1 MSYEITA
8 VGEAADAARAEAA
21 AAVDAPNPEVAVGT
35 PPAADA
41 PDATTKPV
49 EVTDPA
55 DPTDKPVEADPAPVE
70 LFFGGESVSVEV
82 PDDIQAA
89 FTEKGLDAQAVVAEL
104 FAKDGDFSLSEET
117 RGKLDEAFGKPLVDA
132 YLNLYKGQ
140 NNMALK
146 QFKADAEA
154 EKATIAANTA
164 SFNELVGGDEGWD
177 KLAAW
182 AGENLSD
189 AELESFNVVMALDGK
204 SFAAQRLVTEALVA
218 RYQAANKAE
227 ESDVIKLLT
236 DTGGAADAPSS
247 DLPSKLSR
255 EEFQALLVTEK
266 YKKDPVY
273 AAAIDN
279 IRRASAAK
287 GL

>member
-8 VGEAADAARAEAA
+8 VGEEADAARAAAAEAA
-21 AAVDAPNPEVAVGT
+21 TSVDTPVVDTPAVDTPAVDTPAVDTPDPVDQPADDT
-35 PPAADA
+35 PP
-41 PDATTKPV
+41 
-49 EVTDPA
+49 E
-55 DPTDKPVEADPAPVE
+55 
-70 LFFGGESVSVEV
+70 FYFGGESVSVEV
-82 PDDIQAA
+82 PDDIQTA

-104 FAKDGDFSLSEET
+104 FSKDGDFSLSEET

-140 NNMALK
+140 NSMALK

-154 EKATIAANTA
+154 EQATIAANTT

-182 AGENLSD
+182 AGDNLSD

-204 SFAAQRLVTEALVA
+204 SFAAQRLVTEALMA

-227 ESDVIKLLT
+227 ESDKITLLT
-236 DTGGAADAPSS
+236 DTGSTGDAPSS
-247 DLPSKLSR
+247 DLPAKLSR
-255 EEFQALLVTEK
+255 SEFQALMRTER
-266 YKKDPVY
+266 YKKDTGY

-279 IRRASAAK
+279 IRRASAAN

>member
-8 VGEAADAARAEAA
+8 VGEAADAARAEASA
-21 AAVDAPNPEVAVGT
+21 AAELPDKAAVDTPAVDSPEGGT
-35 PPAADA
+35 DKPA
-41 PDATTKPV
+41 
-49 EVTDPA
+49 EVTDQADPA
-55 DPTDKPVEADPAPVE
+55 DKTSEDDPAPVE

-117 RGKLDEAFGKPLVDA
+117 RSKLDEAFGKPLVDA

-154 EKATIAANTA
+154 EQATITANTA

-182 AGENLSD
+182 AGDNLSD

-255 EEFQALLVTEK
+255 QEFQALLGTEK
-266 YKKDPVY
+266 YKKDPAY

>member
-8 VGEAADAARAEAA
+8 VGEAADAARAAA
-21 AAVDAPNPEVAVGT
+21 AEDATVVETPSVNTQDVDTPAVDT
-35 PPAADA
+35 PA
-41 PDATTKPV
+41 V
-49 EVTDPA
+49 EVPDPVDHTA
-55 DPTDKPVEADPAPVE
+55 DDTQPEF
-70 LFFGGESVSVEV
+70 FFGGQSVSVEV

-89 FTEKGLDAQAVVAEL
+89 FTEKGLDAQAVVSEL
-104 FAKDGDFSLSEET
+104 FAKDGDFSLSAET
-117 RGKLDEAFGKPLVDA
+117 RSKLDEAFGKPLVDA

-154 EKATIAANTA
+154 EQATITANTA

-182 AGENLSD
+182 AGDNLSD

-255 EEFQALLVTEK
+255 QEFQALLGTEK
-266 YKKDPVY
+266 YKKDPAY